1 MKISRSFC
9 SIASA
14 IFYLTL
20 FVIVSAFQLKT
31 AKPKWTIKA
40 TYYESCS
47 CNAPCPCPFG
57 LPMTNSYCKLNALL
71 VIEKGSFNKTDLKG
85 IKLIMSGSVG
95 KWGAYYFSEETTNEQ
110 KRSMEQILAIVN
122 SGGFDTIL
130 TSQYAKVDVEDKGD
144 RICFSAPNIKVDMSM
159 VKGNNDK
166 PVVIQN
172 LKSKLFQGYIPCLS
186 HINIR
191 SFQDKEYDFAFEKK
205 AGFTATWNLNHNDFK

>member
-1 MKISRSFC
+1 MKKSRSFC
-9 SIASA
+9 LIVSTICC
-14 IFYLTL
+14 LTL

-31 AKPKWTIKA
+31 AKPKWKIKA

-47 CNAPCPCPFG
+47 CIAPCPCPFG
-57 LPMTNSYCKLNALL
+57 LPLTNSYCKLNALL
-71 VIEKGSFNKTDLKG
+71 VIHEGSFNKTNLSG
-85 IKLIMSGSVG
+85 IKLITSGSSG
-95 KWGAYYFSEETTNEQ
+95 QWGAYYFSEETTKEQ
-110 KRSMEQILAIVN
+110 KRSMEHILSIVK

-130 TSQYAKVDVEDKGD
+130 TSQHAKVDVEVKGD
-144 RICFSAPNIKVDMSM
+144 RIRFSAPNIKVDMSM

-191 SFQDKEYDFAFEKK
+191 SFQANEYDFAFEKK
-205 AGFTATWNLNHNDFK
+205 AGFTSTWNLNHNDFK

>member
-1 MKISRSFC
+1 MKTNRF
-9 SIASA
+9 
-14 IFYLTL
+14 FYLLISNICFVML
-20 FVIVSAFQLKT
+20 FSLVSAFQLKT

-71 VIEKGSFNKTDLKG
+71 VIHKGSFNKTDLKG
-85 IKLIMSGSVG
+85 INLIMSGSVG
-95 KWGAYYFSEETTNEQ
+95 KWGAYYFSEETTSDQ
-110 KRSMEQILAIVN
+110 KRSMEQILSIVN
-122 SGGFDTIL
+122 PGGFNTIL
-130 TSQYAKVDVEDKGD
+130 TSQHAKVDVEDKGD
-144 RICFSAPNIKVDMSM
+144 RIRYSAPNIKVEMSM

-172 LKSKLFQGYIPCLS
+172 LKSKLFQGYIPYLS

-191 SFQDKEYDFAFEKK
+191 SFQNNEYDFEFEKK
-205 AGFTATWNLNHNDFK
+205 AGFTSTWNLNQNDFK